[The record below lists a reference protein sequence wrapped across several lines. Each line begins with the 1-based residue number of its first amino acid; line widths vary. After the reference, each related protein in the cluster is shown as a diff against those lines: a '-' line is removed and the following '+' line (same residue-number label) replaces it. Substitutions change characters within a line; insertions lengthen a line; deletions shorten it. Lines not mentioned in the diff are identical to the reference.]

1 MVVAVQDMRDLGLG
15 KGFGAADAESDAGI
29 SSQIP
34 PKSATG
40 GSCPRLGELGGRQ
53 Y

>member
-1 MVVAVQDMRDLGLG
+1 LCRTCGILALARALV
-15 KGFGAADAESDAGI
+15 AADAESDAGI